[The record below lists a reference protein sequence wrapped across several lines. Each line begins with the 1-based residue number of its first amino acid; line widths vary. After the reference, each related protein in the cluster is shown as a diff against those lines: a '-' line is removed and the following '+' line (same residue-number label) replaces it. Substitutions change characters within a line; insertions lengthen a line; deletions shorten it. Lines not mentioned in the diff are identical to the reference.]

1 MDKRSWENGI
11 GQCTALNGSLRKAN
25 TGFFFRQ
32 AQTSPPTHTFKD
44 LKDTCGKCFHESE
57 KFWPSWKLRSRE
69 CLVLATPHGSKSLL
83 PGKALLR
90 QSRYQWR
97 HRGRASQHERRKP
110 RSTNTRL
117 VRVRVP
123 QVHGT
128 GEPPAQR
135 GSSRGPQARAPGSGR
150 LRVRMVSA
158 RRGLLTLGMA
168 LGTSSRCLFF
178 YSNCLSSSSSA
189 SSMT

>member
-110 RSTNTRL
+110 RSTNTRPS
-117 VRVRVP
+117 VSVCRKC
-123 QVHGT
+123 T
-128 GEPPAQR
+128 G
-135 GSSRGPQARAPGSGR
+135 PGSRQRSEGPLAV
-150 LRVRMVSA
+150 LRPVHLGAVGCESA
-158 RRGLLTLGMA
+158 WSVPGED
-168 LGTSSRCLFF
+168 F
-178 YSNCLSSSSSA
+178 
-189 SSMT
+189 